1 MQGIDGRKRGEN
13 VVLYGP
19 DAPLDTLFMMT
30 LDTGEEV
37 IEHPTSCRPLASLN
51 SITEVIAV
59 NAVGN
64 QSSPALAIAPPDR
77 CS

>member
-1 MQGIDGRKRGEN
+1 M
-13 VVLYGP
+13 LYGP

-30 LDTGEEV
+30 LDTGRET
-37 IEHPTSCRPLASLN
+37 IEHPTSRRPLASLN

-64 QSSPALAIAPPDR
+64 QSSPAVVVSPPDR